1 MIKGCGSASDEQLK
15 ELAMKYDSVYL
26 SKVSEL
32 LTSATKTTS
41 LVPDSAKQGY
51 SDTLFDKTT
60 GLLEIE
66 EYN

>member
-32 LTSATKTTS
+32 LTSTIKTTS
-41 LVPDSAKQGY
+41 LVPDSAKQGCG
-51 SDTLFDKTT
+51 DMLFDKIT
-60 GLLEIE
+60 
-66 EYN
+66 